1 MAPPTSSDQ
10 SGSARLAPHHDPDQS
25 SDQSGPARLAPSH
38 DPDQSVTPILTGTPR
53 RQARRVASRSRTSRA
68 ENRTGWLFAAPT
80 AILLLLLF
88 VAPIVVVVVMAG
100 SRWTL
105 LGGAQGNNFPDNFTR
120 LFDDPLLKQSIW
132 FTVKY
137 TALTTVI
144 LMPVAL
150 GLALLVQE
158 ARQWNNL
165 LRTAILVPSAL
176 GIASASLLFYALYS
190 PQVGPI
196 THILEALGGPGGQ
209 SSVLGSPS
217 GALWGTVILVV
228 WRFAGFYMLLNMV
241 GLQAIPN
248 EVYEAAKLDGPGRWK
263 TLTSITLPL
272 LRPTIAMTM
281 ILSITGS
288 LLAFDQFY
296 ILTKGGPNN
305 STMTVVQLIYRD
317 AFETH
322 KDLGMA
328 AALSVL
334 LLLALVVINTLQL
347 RALRV
352 GADEE

>member
-1 MAPPTSSDQ
+1 MAPPTSLTPVLDK
-10 SGSARLAPHHDPDQS
+10 APP
-25 SDQSGPARLAPSH
+25 
-38 DPDQSVTPILTGTPR
+38 
-53 RQARRVASRSRTSRA
+53 RQARRAAFRSKKARA
-68 ENRTGWLFAAPT
+68 ENRTGWLYAAPT

-88 VAPIVVVVVMAG
+88 VAPIVVVVVMAF
-100 SRWTL
+100 SHWTL
-105 LGGAQGNNFPDNFTR
+105 LGGAQGNNFPDNFTN
-120 LFDDPLLKQSIW
+120 LFNDPLLPQSIW
-132 FTVKY
+132 FTLKY
-137 TALTTVI
+137 TVVTTVI

-158 ARQWNNL
+158 SRRWNNF
-165 LRTAILVPSAL
+165 LRTAILIPSAL

-196 THILEALGGPGGQ
+196 THILEDLGGAGGQ
-209 SSVLGSPS
+209 SSILGTPG

-228 WRFAGFYMLLNMV
+228 WRFAGFYMLLMMV
-241 GLQAIPN
+241 GLQAIPV
-248 EVYEAAKLDGPGRWK
+248 EVYEAARLDGPGRWK

-272 LRPTIAMTM
+272 LRPTVAMTM
-281 ILSITGS
+281 ILSVTGS

-305 STMTVVQLIYRD
+305 STMTIVQLIYRD

-334 LLLALVVINTLQL
+334 LLLALVLVNIVQL